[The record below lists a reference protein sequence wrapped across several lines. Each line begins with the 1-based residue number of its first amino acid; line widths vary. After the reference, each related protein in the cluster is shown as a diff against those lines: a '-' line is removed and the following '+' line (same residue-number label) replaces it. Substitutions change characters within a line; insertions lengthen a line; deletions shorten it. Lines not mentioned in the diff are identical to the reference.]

1 MKLMNIVAHQID
13 IDPRFFHQRLS
24 NAPNDQIIDGY
35 LGIGRFI
42 QLRAMRQQSVE
53 FVFGS
58 QIKVGNGL
66 LGFCE
71 PPRNGLAGSSEWDHV
86 DTRRCATA
94 TTGGCFDILIG
105 NASAAPR
112 TGDGAQVDTQF
123 VYQSAHAGRG
133 ARVSVSRL
141 HGLLCSGV
149 VGRGCGGGFRGRAA
163 VRRDKGI
170 DITVC
175 DAGIGNH
182 AEKGADRVSV
192 TRRHQHATKNAV
204 DR

>member
-1 MKLMNIVAHQID
+1 MKLMNIVAHQIY
-13 IDPRFFHQRLS
+13 IDPRFFHQRLR

-66 LGFCE
+66 LGFGE
-71 PPRNGLAGSSEWDHV
+71 TPRNGLAGSSERDDV
-86 DTRRCATA
+86 DTRRRATA
-94 TTGGCFDILIG
+94 ATGGCFNILIG
-105 NASAAPR
+105 NAPPAPC
-112 TGDGAQVDTQF
+112 TGDGTQVDTQL
-123 VYQSAHAGRG
+123 VCQSAHAGRG
-133 ARVSVSRL
+133 ARVSVSSL

-149 VGRGCGGGFRGRAA
+149 VGSGCGGGFRGRAA
-163 VRRDKGI
+163 VRCDKGI
-170 DITVC
+170 DVTVC

-182 AEKGADRVSV
+182 AEQGADRVSV
-192 TRRHQHATKNAV
+192 TRRHQHATENAV
-204 DR
+204 HR